1 MGWTLNEVRK
11 PACYRTLLGM
21 RWCLSEIVPLG
32 YCATKIRNES
42 LFSCV
47 FSAFFLMSKTAE
59 DSKTTAVKS
68 AKGEIG
74 RGRKSLNE
82 LLEDSLMQ

>member
-1 MGWTLNEVRK
+1 
-11 PACYRTLLGM
+11 
-21 RWCLSEIVPLG
+21 
-32 YCATKIRNES
+32 
-42 LFSCV
+42 
-47 FSAFFLMSKTAE
+47 MSKTAE